1 MNANTRPLAQRFAD
15 LLSPVADDDPCG
27 ADLEYDPAFV
37 MLQAAAAPRQDAQ
50 YGSFV
55 DVPPPANWSEIER
68 DCRALSLRTKDL
80 RVAMIL
86 ARCWTRQSGAEG
98 LRDGLAFV
106 LGLIERYG
114 ESLHPHPVFE
124 GERDP
129 VIVANAIGA
138 LTDPEGV
145 LADVRDIAIAKTPGV
160 QLHLRDI
167 EKAFLTTRVKDA
179 LAPESVSRLL
189 NELWARR
196 DATVVALCDAQ
207 QGAAAL
213 AAWCADALADD
224 APDLG
229 PLLRLLQPFSPRQ
242 LDPDA
247 APALAATAR
256 AEAATS
262 AAPDADPALAAAD
275 SAHAAPLAAASP
287 PPSPPSPPA
296 RMDRWSALAT
306 IREVRIWFEH
316 NEPSSP
322 VVVLLRQS
330 ERMVGKRFAEL
341 AQVIPT
347 ELLNAWDSLDT

>member
-1 MNANTRPLAQRFAD
+1 
-15 LLSPVADDDPCG
+15 
-27 ADLEYDPAFV
+27 

-114 ESLHPHPVFE
+114 ETLHPHPIFE

-145 LADVRDIAIAKTPGV
+145 LADVRDIAIAKAAGV

-167 EKAFLTTRVKDA
+167 DKAFLTTRVKDA
-179 LAPESVSRLL
+179 LAPESAARLL

-207 QGAAAL
+207 QCAAAL

-229 PLLRLLQPFSPRQ
+229 PLLRLLQPFAARQ

-247 APALAATAR
+247 EPPFAAAAPAQAATN
-256 AEAATS
+256 
-262 AAPDADPALAAAD
+262 AAPDADPDPALPTADGALAAPVA
-275 SAHAAPLAAASP
+275 SAASAAP
-287 PPSPPSPPA
+287 PPSPPA

-306 IREVRIWFEH
+306 IREVRIWFEQ

-341 AQVIPT
+341 AQVIPV
-347 ELLNAWDSLDT
+347 ELLSAWDSLDT